1 MVVSI
6 KRIVFAAVAT
16 AVMGVLIA
24 AMMGGPEPSD
34 AASLER
40 GDGDQVVIGRD
51 DDNTSNPK
59 IQPTDTPSPP
69 GPNQSLNNTDILS
82 GGGGN
87 DVLIGLLGSDVMQG
101 GEHGDILVGGT
112 EQFVAPNSDVMFGG
126 LGNDTSIWA
135 PGDGSDAYL
144 GGAGALDAQ
153 VFGVIDRNANNVP
166 TREGEAPG
174 FERGV
179 PTAEVTDSPGFCRL
193 ERIGATNSLDYD
205 FLVRFFVRSTDALA
219 VTVRVEDTEQVFCTS
234 RAGGEITFANLEQD
248 EPRFRVVSLSR
259 VHDLNPTVRGIIR

>member
-1 MVVSI
+1 MVLSI

-51 DDNTSNPK
+51 DDNLNNPK
-59 IQPTDTPSPP
+59 IQPP
-69 GPNQSLNNTDILS
+69 GTVANQSLNNTDILS
-82 GGGGN
+82 SGPGN

-174 FERGV
+174 FARGV
-179 PTAEVTDSPGFCRL
+179 PTAEVTGSPGFCTL
-193 ERIGATNSLDYD
+193 ERIGAANSLDYD
-205 FLVRFFVRSTDALA
+205 FLVRFFVRSTGALA
-219 VTVRVEDTEQVFCTS
+219 VTVRLEDTEQVFCTS
-234 RAGGEITFANLEQD
+234 RAGGAITFANLTRD
-248 EPRFRVVSLSR
+248 EPRFREVSLSR
-259 VHDLNPTVRGIIR
+259 VRDLNPTVRGIIR

>member
-1 MVVSI
+1 MVLSI

-51 DDNTSNPK
+51 DDNIDNPK
-59 IQPTDTPSPP
+59 IQPP
-69 GPNQSLNNTDILS
+69 GTVANQSLNNTDILS

-144 GGAGALDAQ
+144 GGAGARDAQ

-174 FERGV
+174 FARGV
-179 PTAEVTDSPGFCRL
+179 PTAEVTGSPGFCTL
-193 ERIGATNSLDYD
+193 ERIGAANSLDYD
-205 FLVRFFVRSTDALA
+205 FLVRFFVRSTGALA
-219 VTVRVEDTEQVFCTS
+219 VTVRLEDTEQVFCTS
-234 RAGGEITFANLEQD
+234 RAGGAITFANLTRD
-248 EPRFRVVSLSR
+248 DPRFREVSLSR
-259 VHDLNPTVRGIIR
+259 VRDLNPTVRGIIR